1 MSERPVEVIENSA
14 IQGPVIIHEGRYRLY
29 GKPDGG
35 LHIVYQ
41 RSDSDTP
48 DHMEFPGA
56 IVAMA
61 KAASEGN
68 LSPTDM
74 LREMMKMR
82 NGHVL

>member
-1 MSERPVEVIENSA
+1 MSDLVSEVKDTEATRPVV
-14 IQGPVIIHEGRYRLY
+14 IHEGRYRLY

-41 RSDSDTP
+41 RDDSDTP

-61 KAASEGN
+61 KAASEGK